1 MIFENLITQNR
12 TAFIVKLSEISKTL
26 KIKPEWL
33 MFVMWF
39 ETAHTLDHTIQNKV
53 TKATGLIQFMPA
65 TAQQLGTTIP
75 ALMEMSNVSQLEY
88 VRRYFTT
95 YAGRMKDWLDVYLV
109 VFYPVLVGK
118 PDSYTIDRTIVAKQ
132 NPIFDLNKDLKIEK
146 GEIRQALLKQMSNE
160 VKKALL

>member
-1 MIFENLITQNR
+1 MIFEDLITQNR
-12 TAFIVKLSEISKTL
+12 TAFIVKLSEIAKTI

-39 ETAHTLDHTIQNKV
+39 ETAHTLDHRIQNKV

-75 ALMEMSNVSQLEY
+75 ALMEMSNVAQLEY
-88 VRRYFTT
+88 VRRYFTK

-118 PDSYTIDRTIVAKQ
+118 PDSYTIDRAIVAKQ
-132 NPIFDLNKDLKIEK
+132 NPIFDLNKDFKIEK